1 MKLLDRF
8 LRIIVKAQP
17 TLVLHDQNNADEEET
32 VVGSSGN
39 ARTGVS
45 IAVYKPREFD
55 ASNPVYEVETWDADD
70 NMTER
75 MVNISEVDPADC
87 DEVEMTAY
95 TWYLS
100 NSGKCPAAFLLFA
113 GAREH
118 RRTSRPGYSSDS
130 VFEKSNWGEL
140 FREYMQMQYMA
151 GNRKGYLEHKK
162 LLGFLE

>member
-118 RRTSRPGYSSDS
+118 RQTSRPGYSSDS
-130 VFEKSNWGEL
+130 VFEKSNWVEL
-140 FREYMQMQYMA
+140 FREYMQIQYMA
-151 GNRKGYLEHKK
+151 GNRKGYLEHKM
-162 LLGFLE
+162 LLKFLE

>member
-17 TLVLHDQNNADEEET
+17 RLVLHDQNNADEEET

-118 RRTSRPGYSSDS
+118 RQTSRPGYSSDS
-130 VFEKSNWGEL
+130 VFEKSNWVEL

-151 GNRKGYLEHKK
+151 GNRKGYLEHKM
-162 LLGFLE
+162 LLKFLE

>member
-1 MKLLDRF
+1 MKLLNRF
-8 LRIIVKAQP
+8 LRITVKVQS
-17 TLVLHDQNNADEEET
+17 TLVLLDQNNADEEET

-55 ASNPVYEVETWDADD
+55 ASNPVYEVETWDAED

-75 MVNISEVDPADC
+75 MVNISKVDPADC

-118 RRTSRPGYSSDS
+118 RQTSRPGYSSDS
-130 VFEKSNWGEL
+130 VFEKSNWVEL

>member
-1 MKLLDRF
+1 M
-8 LRIIVKAQP
+8 
-17 TLVLHDQNNADEEET
+17 
-32 VVGSSGN
+32 GSSVN

-45 IAVYKPREFD
+45 IAVYKPQEFD

-87 DEVEMTAY
+87 DEVEMAAY

-118 RRTSRPGYSSDS
+118 RQTSRPGYSNDS
-130 VFEKSNWGEL
+130 AFEKRDWVEL
-140 FREYMQMQYMA
+140 LREYMQMQYMT

>member
-1 MKLLDRF
+1 
-8 LRIIVKAQP
+8 
-17 TLVLHDQNNADEEET
+17 
-32 VVGSSGN
+32 
-39 ARTGVS
+39 
-45 IAVYKPREFD
+45 
-55 ASNPVYEVETWDADD
+55 
-70 NMTER
+70 MTER

-130 VFEKSNWGEL
+130 VFEKSNWVEL

-151 GNRKGYLEHKK
+151 GNRKGYLAHKK

>member
-1 MKLLDRF
+1 MKLLNRF
-8 LRIIVKAQP
+8 LRITVKVQS
-17 TLVLHDQNNADEEET
+17 TLVLLDQNNADEEET
-32 VVGSSGN
+32 VVGSSVN

-45 IAVYKPREFD
+45 IAVYKPREFE
-55 ASNPVYEVETWDADD
+55 ASNPVYEVETWDAED

-75 MVNISEVDPADC
+75 MVNISKVDPADC

-118 RRTSRPGYSSDS
+118 RQTSRPGYSSDS
-130 VFEKSNWGEL
+130 VFEKSNWVEL

-151 GNRKGYLEHKK
+151 GNRKGYLEHKM
-162 LLGFLE
+162 LLKFLE

>member
-118 RRTSRPGYSSDS
+118 RQTSRPGYSSDS
-130 VFEKSNWGEL
+130 VFE
-140 FREYMQMQYMA
+140 F
-151 GNRKGYLEHKK
+151 
-162 LLGFLE
+162 LGQALAPTSGKTVAPPADTSLIYKRSQGRNTER